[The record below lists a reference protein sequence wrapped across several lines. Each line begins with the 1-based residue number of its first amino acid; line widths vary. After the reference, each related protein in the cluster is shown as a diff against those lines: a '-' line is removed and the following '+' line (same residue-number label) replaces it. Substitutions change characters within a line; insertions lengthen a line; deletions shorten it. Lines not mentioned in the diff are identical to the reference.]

1 MRGRLRTF
9 RLRSPG
15 LLGVGQLP
23 VVLEVAFLMV
33 LLWFLL
39 ELTLEGKYLGKMNL
53 ETQSLE
59 DWLAHNSLSDFS
71 FPQKKIKEIKES
83 PLKFPEVS

>member
-1 MRGRLRTF
+1 
-9 RLRSPG
+9 
-15 LLGVGQLP
+15 
-23 VVLEVAFLMV
+23 
-33 LLWFLL
+33 
-39 ELTLEGKYLGKMNL
+39 MNL